1 MFLLFLYKDTKKLRI
16 ENRELRIISY
26 FCSKYTIME
35 EIQIWIEQLVE
46 TCGVTGDTVNFVTH
60 TILVLLAFALAFL
73 AGWLCSKLL
82 IPIVLRLTKKTETKW
97 DDVMFNERVLKSAC
111 SIVPAIVIW
120 QLLPWTFFD
129 FPTVREVLTR
139 LTGIYITIMSARTLI
154 VFSDSMKQLE
164 SNTQRSARQQ
174 YMHSLCGV
182 LKIII
187 IFIAVIVVVAI
198 IIDKNPATLFAGL
211 GAASAILMLAFQD
224 TIKGLVAGIR
234 LTSNDMLHVGDWIT
248 VASAGANGRVEDITL
263 TTVKVRNFDNTIVTV
278 SPQTLVDGSFQN
290 WIGMEQNEGRKQSRR
305 IFFDFRSIHLDDDGV
320 ANITKFRTHLE
331 QWLRENPK
339 VMGDKNP
346 LVRHAEASQGGCCME
361 LTFWL
366 HAQAWN
372 DFEHDT
378 ADIMEYVF
386 AAANEYGLRI
396 FQQFPDQKPT
406 PCPSRSGGEL

>member
-1 MFLLFLYKDTKKLRI
+1 
-16 ENRELRIISY
+16 
-26 FCSKYTIME
+26 ME

-46 TCGVTGDTVNFVTH
+46 ACGVTGDNVNFLTH
-60 TILVLLAFALAFL
+60 TILVIIAFALAFL

-82 IPIVLRLTKKTETKW
+82 IPVVLKVTKKTEARW
-97 DDVMFNERVLKSAC
+97 DDVMFSERVLKSAC

-164 SNTQRSARQQ
+164 SDAQRSARQQ

-396 FQQFPDQKPT
+396 YQQFPDQKPT
-406 PCPSRSGGEL
+406 PCPPEREGSYKGKVKNVKL

>member
-1 MFLLFLYKDTKKLRI
+1 MRI

-46 TCGVTGDTVNFVTH
+46 ACGVTGDTVNFVTH

-120 QLLPWTFFD
+120 QLLPWTF
-129 FPTVREVLTR
+129 
-139 LTGIYITIMSARTLI
+139 IYITIMSARTLI

-346 LVRHAEASQGGCCME
+346 LVRHAEASQGGCCLE

-386 AAANEYGLRI
+386 AASNEYDLRI
-396 FQQFPDQKPT
+396 YQQFPNQED
-406 PCPSRSGGEL
+406 